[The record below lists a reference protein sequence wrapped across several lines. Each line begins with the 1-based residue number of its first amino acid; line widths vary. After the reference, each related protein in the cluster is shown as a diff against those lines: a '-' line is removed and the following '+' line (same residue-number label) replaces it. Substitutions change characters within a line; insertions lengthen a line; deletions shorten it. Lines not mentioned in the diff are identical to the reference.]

1 MQTWKSYRVYYQFQ
15 PGYDGLILLLAEQ
28 LERLAATGRIS
39 KWFFL
44 RYWEDGPHIRVRYL
58 MDGELGEDEL
68 FDRVRAYIQCYPS
81 IRKLSK
87 EEYFQG
93 HQFDGEPM
101 ELQNLDWYEEGE
113 IISKPYEPE
122 VERYGGTALMPL
134 TESLFMESSRLAAGI
149 LELTAGSPF
158 TRRLL
163 TGMRVLEELAE
174 SLFTRIPRLGE
185 VQSFY
190 RKSAESWQRL
200 YQLGDMELI
209 TKLVRWCT
217 AHPDWRE
224 PVDRLLL
231 SGGNYGH
238 LRTALLEGYAAI
250 AAAEQNEQRVR
261 SILYSHLHM
270 LNNRCGISPEYE
282 YALYRTLSSLSI
294 NQEVGSNVT
303 VP

>member
-15 PGYDGLILLLAEQ
+15 PGYDELILLLAKQ
-28 LERLAATGRIS
+28 LESLAARGRIS

-58 MDGELGEDEL
+58 MDGELGEEEL
-68 FDRVRAYIQCYPS
+68 FDQVRAYIRRHPS
-81 IRKLSK
+81 IRRLSK
-87 EEYFQG
+87 EEYFRN
-93 HQFDGEPM
+93 HKFDGEPL
-101 ELQNLDWYEEGE
+101 ELKSQDWYEEGE

-122 VERYGGTALMPL
+122 FERYGGKALMPL
-134 TESLFMESSRLAAGI
+134 TESLFMESSRLVAGI
-149 LELTAGSPF
+149 LELTAGSAF

-163 TGMRVLEELAE
+163 AGMRVLEVLAE
-174 SLFTRIPRLGE
+174 SVFTRIPRLGE
-185 VQSFY
+185 VRSFY

-200 YQLGDMELI
+200 YQLGDMELT

-231 SGGNYGH
+231 SNGNYGH
-238 LRTALLEGYAAI
+238 LRNTLLDGYAAV
-250 AAAEQNEQRVR
+250 AAAEQDEQRVR

-282 YALYRTLSSLSI
+282 YALYRTLWSLTI

>member
-1 MQTWKSYRVYYQFQ
+1 MKTWKSYRVYYQFQ

-28 LERLAATGRIS
+28 LERLAALGRIS

-58 MDGELGEDEL
+58 MDGELDEEEL
-68 FDRVRAYIQCYPS
+68 FDKVRAYIQRYPS

-93 HQFDGEPM
+93 HKFDGEPL

-122 VERYGGTALMPL
+122 VERYGGASLMPL
-134 TESLFMESSRLAAGI
+134 AESMFMESSRLAAGI
-149 LELTAGSPF
+149 LELTAGSAF

-163 TGMRVLEELAE
+163 TGMRVLEELTE

-185 VQSFY
+185 VHSFY

-200 YQLGDMELI
+200 YQLGDMEL
-209 TKLVRWCT
+209 TSKLVRWCT

-224 PVDRLLL
+224 SVDSLLL
-231 SGGNYGH
+231 SDGNYGH
-238 LRTALLEGYAAI
+238 LRTALLEGYTAI

-282 YALYRTLSSLSI
+282 YALYRTLWSLTI